1 MGGEVGGQPEEKG
14 EQKVPEC
21 FLLGRLWIVL
31 LNTFADHSVLYY
43 IVLFFFEIK

>member
-21 FLLGRLWIVL
+21 FLLGRVWIVL
-31 LNTFADHSVLYY
+31 LNNIADQCLLRYS
-43 IVLFFFEIK
+43 FGFFEIK